1 MPHINK
7 VPASNGAQW
16 LLDGFALLRKAPLT
30 LGLLG
35 LIWGG
40 LSTLASMTGQ
50 LWMSLVLAVF
60 GPLLFGGV
68 IYAAREVDQGRSA
81 LPAHLLQ
88 GLREGKLAR
97 FLAMLLPQLAALLV
111 LALLLVAML
120 GGEQLQQ
127 MTEVMQKLQAN
138 PENPDPALLQSLP
151 VGSLFAWLV
160 AVLVVSLVA
169 GFFTLIAIPDVM
181 FTERGGFAAMGL
193 SFRACLRNIGA
204 VLVFM
209 VLLVI
214 TLFALSIAAN
224 LVIAVLALATGMQVA
239 MFVGQMLLMS
249 VLLPLMG
256 ATIYSAWRHLLDGVS
271 APPVPGVTGIEV

>member
-7 VPASNGAQW
+7 LSASQGAQW
-16 LLDGFALLRKAPLT
+16 LLDGFTLLRKAPLA
-30 LGLLG
+30 LGVLG

-40 LSTLASMTGQ
+40 LSAIASLTGQ
-50 LWMSLVLAVF
+50 VWMSLVLAVF

-81 LPAHLLQ
+81 QPGHLLQ
-88 GLREGKLAR
+88 GLREGKMAR
-97 FLAMLLPQLAALLV
+97 FLVMLLPQLAALLV
-111 LALLLVAML
+111 LALLLVAMI
-120 GGEQLQQ
+120 GSEQLQQ
-127 MTEVMQKLQAN
+127 MAEVMQKIQDSAG
-138 PENPDPALLQSLP
+138 NPDPALLEALP

-160 AVLVVSLVA
+160 AVLVVSMVA

-181 FTERGGFAAMGL
+181 FTDRSGFAAMGL
-193 SFRACLRNIGA
+193 SFRACLHNIGA

-214 TLFALSIAAN
+214 TFFALSIAAN
-224 LVIAVLALATGMQVA
+224 ILVAVLGIALGLPIA
-239 MFVGQMLLMS
+239 MLIGQTLLMS

-256 ATIYSAWRHLLDGVS
+256 ATIYSAWRRMLDGT
-271 APPVPGVTGIEV
+271 APPPMPSAGIEV